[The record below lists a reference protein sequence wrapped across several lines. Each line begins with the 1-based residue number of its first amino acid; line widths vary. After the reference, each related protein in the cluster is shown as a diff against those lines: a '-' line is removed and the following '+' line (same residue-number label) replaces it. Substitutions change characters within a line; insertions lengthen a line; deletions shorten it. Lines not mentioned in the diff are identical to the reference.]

1 MNFQTMNISA
11 FAKLCGVTP
20 RTLKHY
26 EDCGLLRPAAVGK
39 NGYREYTLSQV
50 DRVSAILLLRDH
62 GFSLAEIRELLSHG
76 DLPSLKRQLELQKE
90 ILREKKARL
99 EQQERYLECTHEH
112 LTKAML
118 YGEEPFE
125 EEMEP
130 RRVQTVLYDEP
141 PELVIVSYACDGFQ
155 SGALFD
161 PRDLRLRG
169 TYQTDAAGDLLLSGR
184 RLCVYS
190 RAMPPD
196 WKTAM
201 RSLLDAFAERTTAK
215 PDFVYSE
222 TVIDEFSLGDG
233 LMFYYLFLPE

>member
-11 FAKLCGVTP
+11 FAKLCG
-20 RTLKHY
+20 
-26 EDCGLLRPAAVGK
+26 LLRPAAVGE

-50 DRVSAILLLRDH
+50 DRVSAILL
-62 GFSLAEIRELLSHG
+62 
-76 DLPSLKRQLELQKE
+76 
-90 ILREKKARL
+90 
-99 EQQERYLECTHEH
+99 
-112 LTKAML
+112 
-118 YGEEPFE
+118 
-125 EEMEP
+125 
-130 RRVQTVLYDEP
+130 
-141 PELVIVSYACDGFQ
+141 
-155 SGALFD
+155 
-161 PRDLRLRG
+161 LRG

-201 RSLLDAFAERTTAK
+201 RSLLDAVAERTTAK

>member
-11 FAKLCGVTP
+11 FEKLCGVTP

-26 EDCGLLRPAAVGK
+26 EDCGLLRPAAVGE

-50 DRVSAILLLRDH
+50 DRVSAILLLR
-62 GFSLAEIRELLSHG
+62 
-76 DLPSLKRQLELQKE
+76 
-90 ILREKKARL
+90 
-99 EQQERYLECTHEH
+99 
-112 LTKAML
+112 
-118 YGEEPFE
+118 
-125 EEMEP
+125 
-130 RRVQTVLYDEP
+130 
-141 PELVIVSYACDGFQ
+141 
-155 SGALFD
+155 
-161 PRDLRLRG
+161 G
-169 TYQTDAAGDLLLSGR
+169 TYQMDAAGDLLLSGR